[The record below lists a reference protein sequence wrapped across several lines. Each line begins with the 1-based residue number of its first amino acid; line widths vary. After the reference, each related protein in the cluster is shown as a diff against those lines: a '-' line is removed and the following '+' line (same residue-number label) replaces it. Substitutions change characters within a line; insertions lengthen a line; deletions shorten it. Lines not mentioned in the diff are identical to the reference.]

1 MSKFLIQGKYAGGS
15 WARMIKVTDD
25 RTGAARSLVESLGGC
40 LESIYWDVENCTA
53 FAVADLPDSVSAAA
67 VITTMATTGCFTA
80 VEVHELLT
88 QEQLRDVLMLA
99 RDVAQVYNA
108 PGSAAIDRSLAAG

>member
-1 MSKFLIQGKYAGGS
+1 
-15 WARMIKVTDD
+15 
-25 RTGAARSLVESLGGC
+25 
-40 LESIYWDVENCTA
+40 
-53 FAVADLPDSVSAAA
+53 
-67 VITTMATTGCFTA
+67 MATTGSFTA

-88 QEQLRDVLMLA
+88 QEQLRDVLTLA